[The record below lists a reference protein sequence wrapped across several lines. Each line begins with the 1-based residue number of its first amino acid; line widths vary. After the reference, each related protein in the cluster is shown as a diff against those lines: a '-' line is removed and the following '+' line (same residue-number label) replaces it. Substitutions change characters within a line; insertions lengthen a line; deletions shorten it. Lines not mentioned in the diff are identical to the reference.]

1 MPYNHTEY
9 MREYRKKDKHKQY
22 QKQYRQTE
30 KAIKNRRITNWKIMG
45 VISENYD
52 ELYEKYI
59 NTEFCELCN
68 VKLTEGKL
76 RNKTTRC
83 LDHDHSI
90 NDCENVRN
98 IVCQSCNSKLPRQ
111 NN

>member
-9 MREYRKKDKHKQY
+9 MRKYRKKDKHKQY

-30 KAIKNRRITNWKIMG
+30 KAIKDRRITNWKKGGIIFSDFDLLYDIF
-45 VISENYD
+45 IS
-52 ELYEKYI
+52 
-59 NTEFCELCN
+59 TTHCELCN
-68 VKLTEGKL
+68 VKLTEDKL
-76 RNKTTRC
+76 RTKTTRC

-111 NN
+111 K

>member
-59 NTEFCELCN
+59 NTEFCELCEC
-68 VKLTEGKL
+68 KLTEDK
-76 RNKTTRC
+76 NTTKTTRC
-83 LDHDHSI
+83 LDHCH
-90 NDCENVRN
+90 ETGEVRN
-98 IVCQSCNSKLPRQ
+98 IVCHSCNVKRR
-111 NN
+111 